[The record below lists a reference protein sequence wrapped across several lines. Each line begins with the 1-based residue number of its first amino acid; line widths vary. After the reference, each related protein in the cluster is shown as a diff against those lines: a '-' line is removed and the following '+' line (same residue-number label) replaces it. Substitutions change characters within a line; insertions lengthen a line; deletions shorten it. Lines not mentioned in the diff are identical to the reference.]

1 MTMIKVS
8 VIIPVYNAADTIE
21 RCVYSIL
28 QKERDDVEV
37 ILIEDCSSDKS
48 LAVCRILEGKYKN
61 IKCYSNSKNRGVSYT
76 RNKGLRNSNGKY
88 IMFVDS
94 DDWVD
99 SEYLDTFMELTDM
112 KENLFA
118 VCGYVNHDE
127 KKNARTEVFAW
138 DNFEGVRRENLQS
151 VLKQL
156 YDERLLQQLW
166 NKIFI
171 ADWIKKNKIF
181 FDESISI
188 GEDLRF
194 ILEYIRKCNIK
205 EIYMINCPLYHYM
218 RDQKG
223 ALMYQI
229 GYESVDEVLRN
240 LRVIYDILG
249 KTEEEIDRIMIKERQ
264 RQLEVYAYLIF
275 HNYGMKRSEK
285 KKLILA
291 LDEKQGQI
299 LYKRNRKVFWKER
312 IIIFRDYLF
321 KLGRKNGKGKD

>member
-1 MTMIKVS
+1 MSMIKVS

-21 RCVYSIL
+21 RCVNSIL
-28 QKERDDVEV
+28 QKKRNDVEV
-37 ILIEDCSSDKS
+37 ILVEDCSSDKS
-48 LAVCRILEGKYKN
+48 LTVCKMLEEKYNN

-76 RNKGLRNSNGKY
+76 RNKGLRNANGKY

-99 SEYLDTFMELTDM
+99 PEYLDVFMELTDEN
-112 KENLFA
+112 ENLFG

-127 KKNARTEVFAW
+127 KKNARTEIFAW
-138 DNFEGVRRENLQS
+138 DNFEGVKRQNLQS

-156 YDERLLQQLW
+156 YEERLLQQLW
-166 NKIFI
+166 NKIFV
-171 ADWIKKNKIF
+171 ADWIKKNEIF

-194 ILEYIRKCNIK
+194 ILEYIRKCNITD
-205 EIYMINCPLYHYM
+205 IYMINRPLYHYM

-223 ALMYQI
+223 ALMYQV
-229 GYESVDEVLRN
+229 GYESVDEVLKNFRT
-240 LRVIYDILG
+240 IYNILG
-249 KTEEEIDRIMIKERQ
+249 KTEEEIDQIMIEEKQ

-299 LYKRNRKVFWKER
+299 LYKKNRKVFWKER
-312 IIIFRDYLF
+312 IIILRDYIF
-321 KLGRKNGKGKD
+321 KVGRKNGKGKN